1 MRHGHPFRVGAL
13 ETTLAR
19 TIGNAARNARKA
31 LSLTQEDAAELIGI
45 SLEFY
50 ARIERGGTLP
60 SVPTLVRMS
69 EALQTST
76 DALLG
81 ASVRDQTSAA
91 RWRDPVAA
99 PPERP
104 ELRRLLRRLRRA
116 EPRTLKLLNA
126 FMSAL
131 ERR

>member
-1 MRHGHPFRVGAL
+1 L
-13 ETTLAR
+13 ETTLAK
-19 TIGNAARNARKA
+19 TIGNAARNARAA

-60 SVPTLVRMS
+60 SVPTLARMA

-81 ASVRDQTSAA
+81 ANVRDAGAPS
-91 RWRDPVAA
+91 WRA
-99 PPERP
+99 PPPPPADPP
-104 ELRRLLRRLRRA
+104 EVRRLLRRMRRA
-116 EPRTLKLLNA
+116 DSKTLKLLNA
-126 FMSAL
+126 FLSAL

>member
-1 MRHGHPFRVGAL
+1 L
-13 ETTLAR
+13 ETTLAK
-19 TIGNAARNARKA
+19 TIGNAARNARAA

-60 SVPTLVRMS
+60 SVPTLARMA
-69 EALQTST
+69 EALQTSA

-81 ASVRDQTSAA
+81 AKVRDEGVAP
-91 RWRDPVAA
+91 WRA
-99 PPERP
+99 PAQPPSDSPEV
-104 ELRRLLRRLRRA
+104 RRLLRRVRRA
-116 EPRTLKLLNA
+116 DPKTLKLLNS
-126 FMSAL
+126 FLSAL